1 MSENPSHEPS
11 SAAEDVAEPTGAHA
25 AAPVT
30 TTHTSHAA
38 GTSKFAKWGTL
49 AALVLAILGVAGAAY
64 GYFYPNEN
72 AAGSGK
78 YSDQQR
84 NDAKKHICETFKIVD
99 RAVVRNSHLKNPDN
113 GGPIGALSVAT
124 AQRFAFYDGGA
135 FLRDRVAAEPATPKD
150 LADNANA
157 LGTQLEELSI
167 GYLAGA
173 QDFAQDELGQ
183 NLDDKIKKIVEICKY
198 PAVAAVNAARGNR
211 PAGRTRVRG
220 PSSCR
225 SAGAL
230 PLQMSEISSRCGRR
244 ARAWGP

>member
-1 MSENPSHEPS
+1 MSETPTNEPS
-11 SAAEDVAEPTGAHA
+11 SAAEEVTESV
-25 AAPVT
+25 AAPTTAPAT
-30 TTHTSHAA
+30 TTTTSHAKSP
-38 GTSKFAKWGTL
+38 SKLPLWLAI

-64 GYFYPNEN
+64 GYFYPNET
-72 AAGSGK
+72 AASGK
-78 YSDQQR
+78 FSDQQR

-173 QDFAQDELGQ
+173 QDFAQDELRQ
-183 NLDDKIKKIVEICKY
+183 NLDDKIKKIVEICK
-198 PAVAAVNAARGNR
+198 
-211 PAGRTRVRG
+211 
-220 PSSCR
+220 
-225 SAGAL
+225 
-230 PLQMSEISSRCGRR
+230 
-244 ARAWGP
+244 

>member
-1 MSENPSHEPS
+1 MSETPTNEPS
-11 SAAEDVAEPTGAHA
+11 SAAEEVTESVSAPA
-25 AAPVT
+25 AT
-30 TTHTSHAA
+30 TTTSHHARP
-38 GTSKFAKWGTL
+38 SKLPLWLAI
-49 AALVLAILGVAGAAY
+49 AALVLAILGVAGAVY

-72 AAGSGK
+72 AASGK

-135 FLRDRVAAEPATPKD
+135 FLRDRVASEPATPKD

-173 QDFAQDELGQ
+173 QDFAQDELRQ
-183 NLDDKIKKIVEICKY
+183 NLDDKIKKIVEICK
-198 PAVAAVNAARGNR
+198 
-211 PAGRTRVRG
+211 
-220 PSSCR
+220 
-225 SAGAL
+225 
-230 PLQMSEISSRCGRR
+230 
-244 ARAWGP
+244 

>member
-1 MSENPSHEPS
+1 MSETPSNEPS
-11 SAAEDVAEPTGAHA
+11 SAAEDVTESVAERDA

-30 TTHTSHAA
+30 TTPTSHAA
-38 GTSKFAKWGTL
+38 APSRFAKWGTI
-49 AALVLAILGVAGAAY
+49 AALVLAILAVAGAAY
-64 GYFYPNEN
+64 GYFFPNQSAA
-72 AAGSGK
+72 AAGK
-78 YSDQQR
+78 YTDQQR

-135 FLRDRVAAEPATPKD
+135 FLRDRVAAEPATPQD

-173 QDFAQDELGQ
+173 QDFAQDELRQ
-183 NLDDKIKKIVEICKY
+183 NLDDKIKKIVDICK
-198 PAVAAVNAARGNR
+198 
-211 PAGRTRVRG
+211 
-220 PSSCR
+220 
-225 SAGAL
+225 
-230 PLQMSEISSRCGRR
+230 
-244 ARAWGP
+244 

>member
-1 MSENPSHEPS
+1 MSETPINEPS
-11 SAAEDVAEPTGAHA
+11 SAEDVTESVAAPT

-30 TTHTSHAA
+30 TTATSHAA
-38 GTSKFAKWGTL
+38 RPSKLPFWLAV

-64 GYFYPNEN
+64 GYFYPNES
-72 AAGSGK
+72 AAAAGK

-84 NDAKKHICETFKIVD
+84 NDAKKHICETFKIAD

-150 LADNANA
+150 LADNVNG

-173 QDFAQDELGQ
+173 QDFAQDELRQ
-183 NLDDKIKKIVEICKY
+183 NLDDKIKKIVDICK
-198 PAVAAVNAARGNR
+198 
-211 PAGRTRVRG
+211 
-220 PSSCR
+220 
-225 SAGAL
+225 
-230 PLQMSEISSRCGRR
+230 
-244 ARAWGP
+244 

>member
-1 MSENPSHEPS
+1 MSETPTNEPS
-11 SAAEDVAEPTGAHA
+11 SAAEEVT
-25 AAPVT
+25 AAPTAPAAT
-30 TTHTSHAA
+30 TTTSHHASP
-38 GTSKFAKWGTL
+38 SKLPLWLAI

-64 GYFYPNEN
+64 GYFYPNED
-72 AAGSGK
+72 AAAAGK

-173 QDFAQDELGQ
+173 QDFAQDELRQ
-183 NLDDKIKKIVEICKY
+183 NLDDKIKKIVELCK
-198 PAVAAVNAARGNR
+198 
-211 PAGRTRVRG
+211 
-220 PSSCR
+220 
-225 SAGAL
+225 
-230 PLQMSEISSRCGRR
+230 
-244 ARAWGP
+244 

>member
-1 MSENPSHEPS
+1 MSETPSHEPS
-11 SAAEDVAEPTGAHA
+11 SAAGDVTESVAEPA

-38 GTSKFAKWGTL
+38 DSSRFAKWGTL
-49 AALVLAILGVAGAAY
+49 AALVLAILALAGAAY
-64 GYFYPNEN
+64 GYFFPNESAA
-72 AAGSGK
+72 AAGK
-78 YSDQQR
+78 YTDQQR
-84 NDAKKHICETFKIVD
+84 TDAKKHICETFKIVD

-173 QDFAQDELGQ
+173 QEFAQDELRQ
-183 NLDDKIKKIVEICKY
+183 NLDDKIKKIVEICK
-198 PAVAAVNAARGNR
+198 
-211 PAGRTRVRG
+211 
-220 PSSCR
+220 
-225 SAGAL
+225 
-230 PLQMSEISSRCGRR
+230 
-244 ARAWGP
+244 

>member
-1 MSENPSHEPS
+1 MSETPSHEPS
-11 SAAEDVAEPTGAHA
+11 SAEDVTESV
-25 AAPVT
+25 AAPTPAPVAT
-30 TTHTSHAA
+30 TTTSHASA
-38 GTSKFAKWGTL
+38 SPSKLPFWLAV

-64 GYFYPNEN
+64 GYFYPNES

-157 LGTQLEELSI
+157 LGNQLEELSI

-173 QDFAQDELGQ
+173 QDFAQDELRQ
-183 NLDDKIKKIVEICKY
+183 NLDDKIKKIVEICK
-198 PAVAAVNAARGNR
+198 
-211 PAGRTRVRG
+211 
-220 PSSCR
+220 
-225 SAGAL
+225 
-230 PLQMSEISSRCGRR
+230 
-244 ARAWGP
+244 